1 MLLTGRNLL
10 TVLFDI
16 FIGRQ
21 LLLALWSGLPLI
33 FVHWKNYFIVEREK
47 ETLNEDFLSVILFLF
62 TAFQSA
68 NAGGI
73 PGALAGILST
83 LNLEIQGKVIRVLDG
98 DTIEIKT
105 LPAKIVVYEVP
116 IRVRLINIDAPEKK
130 QPFGRWSTSQLKT
143 LVAGK
148 QVTVSYSH
156 KDRYGRIIGH
166 VFTTNGTDASR
177 FMVQSGAA
185 WVYERYNVDESLP
198 ALQREAQEQKRGLW
212 ADANPV
218 PPWEWRYKHN

>member
-1 MLLTGRNLL
+1 MCYPLRKKISVSLLTTFIFLL
-10 TVLFDI
+10 
-16 FIGRQ
+16 
-21 LLLALWSGLPLI
+21 
-33 FVHWKNYFIVEREK
+33 
-47 ETLNEDFLSVILFLF
+47 

-68 NAGGI
+68 NASGI
-73 PGALAGILST
+73 PYTFNQKIL
-83 LNLEIQGKVIRVLDG
+83 QGKVIRVLDG

-185 WVYERYNVDESLP
+185 WVYERYNADESLP
-198 ALQREAQEQKRGLW
+198 ALQREAQEQKCGLW

-218 PPWEWRYKHN
+218 PPWEWRIRN

>member
-10 TVLFDI
+10 TVPFDI

-83 LNLEIQGKVIRVLDG
+83 LNQEIQGKLFVFSMAIQSKFYRTKSPSG
-98 DTIEIKT
+98 FAWQTSMHRRKN
-105 LPAKIVVYEVP
+105 
-116 IRVRLINIDAPEKK
+116 RL
-130 QPFGRWSTSQLKT
+130 
-143 LVAGK
+143 
-148 QVTVSYSH
+148 
-156 KDRYGRIIGH
+156 
-166 VFTTNGTDASR
+166 
-177 FMVQSGAA
+177 SGAGQQI
-185 WVYERYNVDESLP
+185 SLKLC
-198 ALQREAQEQKRGLW
+198 LQHSLLR
-212 ADANPV
+212 
-218 PPWEWRYKHN
+218 

>member
-1 MLLTGRNLL
+1 MR
-10 TVLFDI
+10 I
-16 FIGRQ
+16 
-21 LLLALWSGLPLI
+21 
-33 FVHWKNYFIVEREK
+33 
-47 ETLNEDFLSVILFLF
+47 FLSVILFLF

-83 LNLEIQGKVIRVLDG
+83 LNQEIQGKVIRVLDG
-98 DTIEIKT
+98 DTIEVLQDKK
-105 LPAKIVVYEVP
+105 PVR
-116 IRVRLINIDAPEKK
+116 IRLANIDAPEKK
-130 QPFGRWSTSQLKT
+130 QAFGRWSANQLKA
-143 LVAGK
+143 LLAA
-148 QVTVSYSH
+148 QPVTVTYTQT
-156 KDRYGRIIGH
+156 DRYGRIIGH

-218 PPWEWRYKHN
+218 PPWEWRHKN

>member
-1 MLLTGRNLL
+1 MR
-10 TVLFDI
+10 I
-16 FIGRQ
+16 
-21 LLLALWSGLPLI
+21 
-33 FVHWKNYFIVEREK
+33 
-47 ETLNEDFLSVILFLF
+47 FLSVILFLF

-83 LNLEIQGKVIRVLDG
+83 LNQEIQGKVIRVLDG
-98 DTIEIKT
+98 DTIEVLQDKK
-105 LPAKIVVYEVP
+105 PVR
-116 IRVRLINIDAPEKK
+116 IRLANIDAPEKK
-130 QPFGRWSTSQLKT
+130 QAFGRWSANQLKA
-143 LVAGK
+143 LLAA
-148 QVTVSYSH
+148 QPVTVTYTQT
-156 KDRYGRIIGH
+156 DRYGRIIGH

-212 ADANPV
+212 VDANPV
-218 PPWEWRYKHN
+218 PPWEWR

>member
-1 MLLTGRNLL
+1 MRIL
-10 TVLFDI
+10 
-16 FIGRQ
+16 
-21 LLLALWSGLPLI
+21 
-33 FVHWKNYFIVEREK
+33 
-47 ETLNEDFLSVILFLF
+47 LSVILFLF

-83 LNLEIQGKVIRVLDG
+83 LNQEIQGKVICVLDG
-98 DTIEIKT
+98 DTIEVLQDKK
-105 LPAKIVVYEVP
+105 PVR
-116 IRVRLINIDAPEKK
+116 IRLANIDAPEKK
-130 QPFGRWSTSQLKT
+130 QAFGRWSANQLKA
-143 LVAGK
+143 LLAA
-148 QVTVSYSH
+148 QPVTVTYMQT
-156 KDRYGRIIGH
+156 DRYGRIIGH

-212 ADANPV
+212 TDSNPV
-218 PPWEWRYKHN
+218 PPWEWRHKQN